1 MSQIFAS
8 ERLVDKIDYY
18 IPLNKVMY
26 MTRDD
31 VENKNTNYTYFLL
44 FAASHYT
51 VGYSNIWF
59 IKPTYVI

>member
-51 VGYSNIWF
+51 VGYSNI
-59 IKPTYVI
+59 